1 MRPPPH
7 APASRPPIDDDPRA
21 CPERSAWHTEHPV
34 PVEPELRTPRLL
46 LRRWRDTDRPPFA
59 ALNAD
64 PLVMEHFPAP
74 LRPEESDDLVDRIEA
89 GFEERGWGLWAVEV
103 PGTTAFAGFVGLNP
117 ATFDA
122 PFTPAVEVGWR
133 LAREHWGRG
142 YATEGARAALALVA
156 AAGGAVQGSIGFGQN
171 LVLVPIVALVVPEA
185 VPGALVALGIP
196 LTGIMAAREWHGVDW
211 PGLGWIVLGRVPG
224 TVVGVLIVALVSGNL
239 LSTLAG
245 SAVLAGVLLS
255 VLAGHVPVNR
265 ETATSAGATAG
276 VLGTTAAIDG
286 PPLAL
291 LYQRHPGPTIRA
303 TLACAFLIGAIMSF
317 TALASAGEVPGL

>member
-1 MRPPPH
+1 VH
-7 APASRPPIDDDPRA
+7 VS
-21 CPERSAWHTEHPV
+21 
-34 PVEPELRTPRLL
+34 
-46 LRRWRDTDRPPFA
+46 
-59 ALNAD
+59 
-64 PLVMEHFPAP
+64 
-74 LRPEESDDLVDRIEA
+74 
-89 GFEERGWGLWAVEV
+89 
-103 PGTTAFAGFVGLNP
+103 
-117 ATFDA
+117 
-122 PFTPAVEVGWR
+122 
-133 LAREHWGRG
+133 
-142 YATEGARAALALVA
+142 ATEFVILALVA

-185 VPGALVALGIP
+185 VPGALVLLGIP
-196 LTGIMAAREWHGVDW
+196 LTVTMATREWHGVDW

-224 TVVGVLIVALVSGNL
+224 TVVGVLVVALVSGDL

-303 TLACAFLIGAIMSF
+303 TLACAFLVGAAMSF
-317 TALASAGEVPGL
+317 TGLAAAGEIHGWQLLLALALAPALLIGLACSTLVTRLVGERSLRPAVLIVVTIAGLAAVVRGVI